1 MVRHAHQDAINEPKF
16 EHLFEATEKIAEPY
30 ETQCVGILFFGG
42 RLGMR
47 AGEIA
52 HLSEEWVD
60 WNRDL
65 IEIPSQDP
73 CTKGKGGGPCGYC
86 KQQARLAVAHD
97 DELTL
102 DEALAERWEPKTENS
117 ARAIPFAFD
126 DRVKVVVEAF
136 FDKYDE
142 YPASRASVNRRVDRM
157 CEAAGLPTD
166 SIYPHALRATA
177 ATYHSYRGVSAP
189 ALQSLFGWANLD
201 VAQKYIRLSGGA
213 TADALEEAHN

>member
-1 MVRHAHQDAINEPKF
+1 MPRNAHQDALNEPKF
-16 EHLFEATEKIAEPY
+16 EHVFESTKSIPEPF
-30 ETQCVGILFFGG
+30 ETQCVGILFLAG

-47 AGEIA
+47 GGEIA
-52 HLSEEWVD
+52 HLSEDWVD
-60 WNRDL
+60 WDRKM
-65 IEIPSQDP
+65 IEIPSHDA
-73 CTKGKGGGPCGYC
+73 CTKGDGGDVCGYC

-117 ARAIPFAFD
+117 ARALPFDFD
-126 DRVKVVVEAF
+126 ERVEVIVEAF
-136 FDKYDE
+136 FDRYDE

-157 CEAAGLPTD
+157 ADAAGIPED
-166 SIYPHALRATA
+166 SVYPHALRATA
-177 ATYHSYRGVSAP
+177 ATFHSYRGVSAP

-213 TADALEEAHN
+213 TADALQDAHS